1 MSQILKSARI
11 EIVISTVLEGL
22 NTMSRKS
29 AKAVSCAL
37 SEHCDNVIIV
47 NIDSREDLLE
57 LAIRAPDLVFLGIK
71 YLPLHPE
78 LGMWDP
84 EKIWI
89 TDFLDE
95 HHIAYTGSNGEA
107 HRLEEDKTLAKQTV
121 LDFGLNTSPFLIV
134 EKGAAN
140 FDHKFQMTYPLFVKP
155 TNRGGGIGIDA
166 SSVVHNLSQLNDKVN
181 HLSQNLEVDS
191 LVEKY
196 LTGNEYSVAILQS
209 ALTHELEAYPLQ
221 IVAPKDANGDS
232 ILSQGVKT
240 SDTEKVFV
248 LEASSFKEKIC
259 DLAINVF
266 KAIGGSGYGRIDLRC
281 CENNQANF
289 LEANLIPSLL
299 ENYGSFPK
307 ALKLNAGIEYKN
319 MIVQIA
325 TLGIE
330 NSTTKTSEALI
341 A

>member
-29 AKAVSCAL
+29 AIAVSNAL
-37 SEHCDNVIIV
+37 FDHCENVSIV
-47 NIDSREDLLE
+47 NIDSLEDLQD
-57 LAIRAPDLVFLGIK
+57 LALRAPDLVFLGIK

-78 LGMWDP
+78 LGMWDV
-84 EKIWI
+84 EKIWVA
-89 TDFLDE
+89 DFLAE
-95 HHIAYTGSNGEA
+95 HRIAYTGSNGNA
-107 HRLEEDKTLAKQTV
+107 HRLEEDKALAKQTV
-121 LDFGLNTSPFLIV
+121 LAYGLNTSPFHII
-134 EKGAAN
+134 EKDATN
-140 FDHKFQMTYPLFVKP
+140 FAHKFQLSYPLFVKP

-166 SSVVHNLSQLNDKVN
+166 SSVVHNLSQLNNKVN

-191 LVEKY
+191 LVEEY

-209 ALTHELEAYPLQ
+209 TLTNKLEAYPLQ

-248 LEASSFKEKIC
+248 LEASPFKEKIC

-281 CENNQANF
+281 RENNQANF

-307 ALKLNAGIEYKN
+307 ALKLNAGIEYKS
-319 MIVQIA
+319 MIIQIA
-325 TLGIE
+325 TLGIQ
-330 NSTTKTSEALI
+330 NSIAKKSESLI